1 MISHSTENSKFILK
15 SIVSDKLTN
24 KEIKKICV
32 LKDTIWIFG
41 IKSQINW
48 FNNNIKKYD
57 IHNLF
62 FIKSELIGYTLLRKR
77 TCEIKN
83 LNKKTQYLLFDTLI
97 IDKKYRNMKL
107 SNLLMNFNNMVIKQ
121 SNYFSFLMC
130 KKGLLNFYKKNK
142 WATIDNKNISIKDHP
157 FSTYGMLFNN
167 INKRNKYNF
176 YIHK

>member
-1 MISHSTENSKFILK
+1 MTFHFTENSKFSLK

-62 FIKSELIGYTLLRKR
+62 FIKSKLIGYTLLRKR

-142 WATIDNKNISIKDHP
+142 WATIDNKNINIKDHP